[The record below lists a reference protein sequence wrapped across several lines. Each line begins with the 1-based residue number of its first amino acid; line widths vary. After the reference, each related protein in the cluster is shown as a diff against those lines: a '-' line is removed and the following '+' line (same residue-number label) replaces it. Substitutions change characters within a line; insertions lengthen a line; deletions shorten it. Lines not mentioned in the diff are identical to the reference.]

1 MRFFTLLNKKIPNWR
16 VQRLALFFARG
27 HKISNMGKMNSKNL
41 LVVKLSKKNYH
52 FNLYPDKNFTKVKST
67 ISGLNRKCVG
77 GPKNNTHFWSQRVR
91 SRRYWFQKIPIS
103 AFKGMKPIIS
113 GLKRK
118 CVGGPK
124 NNIHY
129 WSQRVRLRRYWF

>member
-1 MRFFTLLNKKIPNWR
+1 MEKTSEKCSTKGILNENENKDYNETQRRLNFIFALFTLLNKKIPNWR

-77 GPKNNTHFWSQRVR
+77 GPKNNTHF
-91 SRRYWFQKIPIS
+91 
-103 AFKGMKPIIS
+103 
-113 GLKRK
+113 
-118 CVGGPK
+118 
-124 NNIHY
+124 
-129 WSQRVRLRRYWF
+129 